1 MSTVQANVRVAA
13 DDKPLIAMVAA
24 RLRSDAGFRD
34 KLAAILENRAG
45 PELVDR
51 VKKLEE
57 QVSWLLSG
65 AIVVPR
71 NAAPRPI
78 AAPPK
83 AGPAGRRPKSP
94 SDAD

>member
-13 DDKPLIAMVAA
+13 GDKPLIVMIAA

-34 KLAAILENRAG
+34 KLAAILEDREG
-45 PELVDR
+45 PELLDR

-71 NAAPRPI
+71 TAAPRPI

-83 AGPAGRRPKSP
+83 AGPAGSRPK
-94 SDAD
+94 